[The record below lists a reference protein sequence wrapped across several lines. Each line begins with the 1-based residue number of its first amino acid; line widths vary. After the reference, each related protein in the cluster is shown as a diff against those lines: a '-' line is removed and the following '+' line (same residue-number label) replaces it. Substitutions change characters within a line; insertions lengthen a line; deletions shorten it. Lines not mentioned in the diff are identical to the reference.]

1 MRKRIAFTIITACV
15 LLITGC
21 GVSNSAEVSVGADR
35 QMAENIGQNDTEE
48 NIATD
53 GVADYPAAIMVNDT
67 VYLVEGNPMPAEV
80 DESAIIG
87 YTESYTDT
95 FPENNGETNF
105 NPELGMPYTQVEDG
119 IAVFYKNEWY
129 LGTPFYNQEYN
140 SNNMEFISSQ
150 DSMDETEEINFET
163 HQELKL
169 IGVVDTYAN
178 ANELTAL
185 FEDRDSL
192 ERMISFNQILN
203 DQFEFYEIYNQPLQ
217 SKFYW
222 NMDDS
227 FLKCYDG
234 VPIKNQEIEIDGE
247 NCFISTLNS
256 FQLNLNAYNH
266 FFDFIGEGRGF
277 CESDFQY
284 KRNEK
289 VPIILGS
296 DYKSYYSIGD
306 SIKLNYLEKDFEY
319 EIIGFFEQGLNIKI
333 ENSEYSMNK
342 YLCIPFFEFDGNVI
356 DDSEK
361 VFWLRCY
368 EEKNLGYIKVDIIN
382 DLSEEETI
390 EFYKTKIQ
398 ESAEKLM
405 LKYSTLDIIYDIS
418 SEIANNNE

>member
-1 MRKRIAFTIITACV
+1 MKKIMKVI
-15 LLITGC
+15 L
-21 GVSNSAEVSVGADR
+21 GV
-35 QMAENIGQNDTEE
+35 
-48 NIATD
+48 
-53 GVADYPAAIMVNDT
+53 
-67 VYLVEGNPMPAEV
+67 
-80 DESAIIG
+80 
-87 YTESYTDT
+87 
-95 FPENNGETNF
+95 
-105 NPELGMPYTQVEDG
+105 
-119 IAVFYKNEWY
+119 IAVVFIIIVVFWVSIVYVSDYKITTVDISVSPDETY
-129 LGTPFYNQEYN
+129 ELVLQAVGEADFPFGSASGRLILYEGESKISKADFELFDDGGCIRSSIWEVTWHEDCVEVILSGDEQIDEHIILYIDGKKEVNQLTDWDRYGN
-140 SNNMEFISSQ
+140 ISSQ
-150 DSMDETEEINFET
+150 NSMDETEEINFET
-163 HQELKL
+163 HQELRL

-178 ANELTAL
+178 ASELTAL
-185 FEDRDSL
+185 FEDHDSL

-247 NCFISTLNS
+247 NCFISSLNS

-289 VPIILGS
+289 VPIILGN

-333 ENSEYSMNK
+333 ENSEYSMDK
-342 YLCIPFFEFDGNVI
+342 YLCVPFFEFDGNVI

-382 DLSEEETI
+382 DMSEEETI

-398 ESAEKLM
+398 NNAEKLM

-418 SEIANNNE
+418 SGIANNNE